1 MLFRVSSF
9 DICHI
14 YRMEKEHVY
23 MTVGEPESSVILKY
37 IWGTASEQE
46 KGEVDLWLKKHPE
59 NEKALLQIAR
69 IYYVC
74 RTQER
79 IVSRDPL
86 KAYWK
91 VDKMLKSQLYLKK
104 YQKKDRYVIFHR
116 IVIELLKVA
125 AIVLILLGGNFL
137 LQKDDQMESL
147 PSFQTLYVPAGQ
159 RAELILPDS
168 TKVWLNAN
176 SKLVYP
182 TSFKKGIRQVELD
195 GEAYFDVKHN
205 EDNPFVV
212 GTKSMNVT
220 VLGTEFNV
228 KTNRQGASTTL
239 VSGAVKFISRTAD
252 KKERAVLIQPGQRI
266 SYDAKTG
273 KSKVE
278 EVDIEREIGWK
289 DGKIVLEDCP
299 LQEALDILSK
309 KYHVT
314 FRIINDELQNSRF
327 TGTIKNQGVE
337 QIIKNLSISC
347 RFNYRIVK
355 NNSPGNDG
363 DRATIEL
370 Y

>member
-14 YRMEKEHVY
+14 YRMEKEQVY

-91 VDKMLKSQLYLKK
+91 VDKMLKSQSYLKK

-168 TKVWLNAN
+168 TKVWLNAQSTLTYSHDFGRN
-176 SKLVYP
+176 E
-182 TSFKKGIRQVELD
+182 RNVELD
-195 GEAYFDVKHN
+195 GGAYFEVAKNREIPFYVNTETNQVRIVETHFNVCAYRGSN
-205 EDNPFVV
+205 EFTTTLLEGIVDIYAKGSEHSLTRLGGTRFLFSGTESSERSVLLILIISV
-212 GTKSMNVT
+212 GKMVYTVLMILLLTCCLVRSAVT
-220 VLGTEFNV
+220 VTSSILCTFPVMESPFSCACISSG
-228 KTNRQGASTTL
+228 NRIKLQ
-239 VSGAVKFISRTAD
+239 SRQSHS
-252 KKERAVLIQPGQRI
+252 L
-266 SYDAKTG
+266 
-273 KSKVE
+273 
-278 EVDIEREIGWK
+278 
-289 DGKIVLEDCP
+289 
-299 LQEALDILSK
+299 
-309 KYHVT
+309 
-314 FRIINDELQNSRF
+314 
-327 TGTIKNQGVE
+327 
-337 QIIKNLSISC
+337 
-347 RFNYRIVK
+347 
-355 NNSPGNDG
+355 
-363 DRATIEL
+363 
-370 Y
+370 